1 MFTIGGFLFLVV
13 CVFGSFVITGGSM
26 AALAGSLPFEMMSIG
41 GAAVGTFLMANS
53 MHDVKHTL
61 GGIGK
66 TFKGA
71 RFHKADYL
79 ELLSLLFV
87 LVRLAA
93 TKGAMALE
101 AHIEKPDESPIFQK
115 FPKVLAN
122 NVART

>member
-61 GGIGK
+61 GGIVWPS
-66 TFKGA
+66 T
-71 RFHKADYL
+71 
-79 ELLSLLFV
+79 LSS
-87 LVRLAA
+87 AA
-93 TKGAMALE
+93 AINRAPL
-101 AHIEKPDESPIFQK
+101 
-115 FPKVLAN
+115 
-122 NVART
+122 